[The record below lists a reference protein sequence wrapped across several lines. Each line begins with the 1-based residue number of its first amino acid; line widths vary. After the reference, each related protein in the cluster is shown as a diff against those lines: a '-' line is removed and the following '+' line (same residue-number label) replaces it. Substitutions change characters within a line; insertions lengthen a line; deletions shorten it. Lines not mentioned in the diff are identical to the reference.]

1 MIERGDGSMQRRL
14 DDGRCPSCST
24 ALDFVAGHDDRTQYA
39 CPVCQLRISYFEE
52 SDDEQV

>member
-24 ALDFVAGHDDRTQYA
+24 ALDFVAGDDDRTQYA
-39 CPVCQLRISYFEE
+39 CPVCRLRISYFEE